1 LYSGSDKDEKARLVL
16 SSGVEKINLEEA
28 MKKRMLTITTISVL
42 AVMLLAACS
51 SPLAIQ
57 DKVSNLVDSATQAQT
72 AQAAAQAQTIPA
84 TDTGLLAAYQNT
96 LQNLYTQV
104 SPQVVNIRVVVKN
117 TDQLLSQL
125 PFELPELPFEMPGLP
140 GGDGSEQGTLP
151 ELPEFSQGLGSGFVW
166 DKEGHIVTNNH
177 VVNGAEKI
185 EVTFSDGTIVPAEL
199 VGADP
204 YSDLAVIKVNMP
216 ADQLSPVTMAEPG
229 QVKVGQLGV
238 AIGNPYGLDGTMT
251 VGIVSAVGRSVP
263 AQQQLLQS
271 GPSYS
276 IPEVIQTDAPIN
288 PGNSGGVLVND
299 QGQVLG
305 VTFAIES
312 TSGANAGI
320 GFVIPSSIVTKVV
333 PSLIEDGQYEHP
345 YLGVS
350 AGDLTPDL
358 ATAMD
363 LDAGQRGALVQDVVP
378 GGPADKAGLRGS
390 QRQVEIDGQQ
400 VRVGGDVIV
409 AINDQPVKEM
419 DDLIAYLAS
428 STRVGE
434 KATLTI
440 MRDGAE
446 EKISVTLEARPS
458 QTAKVEQAEQA
469 QTQTQADAAWLGILG
484 IDLTAELAGAMDLQ
498 ADQQGVLVQQVENNS
513 PASQAGLRGGSQ
525 PFEINGESVLLGG
538 DVIIAID
545 GKSIASIAELKA
557 ALADM
562 QPGESVRL
570 TILRD
575 GDQQVL
581 DVTLGQRPSNP

>member
-1 LYSGSDKDEKARLVL
+1 
-16 SSGVEKINLEEA
+16 

-204 YSDLAVIKVNMP
+204 YSDLAVIKVDMP

>member
-1 LYSGSDKDEKARLVL
+1 
-16 SSGVEKINLEEA
+16 
-28 MKKRMLTITTISVL
+28 
-42 AVMLLAACS
+42 
-51 SPLAIQ
+51 
-57 DKVSNLVDSATQAQT
+57 
-72 AQAAAQAQTIPA
+72 
-84 TDTGLLAAYQNT
+84 
-96 LQNLYTQV
+96 
-104 SPQVVNIRVVVKN
+104 
-117 TDQLLSQL
+117 
-125 PFELPELPFEMPGLP
+125 
-140 GGDGSEQGTLP
+140 
-151 ELPEFSQGLGSGFVW
+151 
-166 DKEGHIVTNNH
+166 
-177 VVNGAEKI
+177 
-185 EVTFSDGTIVPAEL
+185 
-199 VGADP
+199 
-204 YSDLAVIKVNMP
+204 
-216 ADQLSPVTMAEPG
+216 
-229 QVKVGQLGV
+229 
-238 AIGNPYGLDGTMT
+238 
-251 VGIVSAVGRSVP
+251 
-263 AQQQLLQS
+263 
-271 GPSYS
+271 
-276 IPEVIQTDAPIN
+276 
-288 PGNSGGVLVND
+288 
-299 QGQVLG
+299 
-305 VTFAIES
+305 
-312 TSGANAGI
+312 
-320 GFVIPSSIVTKVV
+320 
-333 PSLIEDGQYEHP
+333 
-345 YLGVS
+345 
-350 AGDLTPDL
+350 
-358 ATAMD
+358 MD

>member
-1 LYSGSDKDEKARLVL
+1 
-16 SSGVEKINLEEA
+16 
-28 MKKRMLTITTISVL
+28 
-42 AVMLLAACS
+42 
-51 SPLAIQ
+51 
-57 DKVSNLVDSATQAQT
+57 
-72 AQAAAQAQTIPA
+72 
-84 TDTGLLAAYQNT
+84 
-96 LQNLYTQV
+96 
-104 SPQVVNIRVVVKN
+104 
-117 TDQLLSQL
+117 
-125 PFELPELPFEMPGLP
+125 
-140 GGDGSEQGTLP
+140 
-151 ELPEFSQGLGSGFVW
+151 
-166 DKEGHIVTNNH
+166 
-177 VVNGAEKI
+177 
-185 EVTFSDGTIVPAEL
+185 
-199 VGADP
+199 
-204 YSDLAVIKVNMP
+204 
-216 ADQLSPVTMAEPG
+216 
-229 QVKVGQLGV
+229 
-238 AIGNPYGLDGTMT
+238 MT

-263 AQQQLLQS
+263 AQQRLLQS

-333 PSLIEDGQYEHP
+333 PSLIEDGQYKHP

-440 MRDGAE
+440 IRDGAE

-458 QTAKVEQAEQA
+458 QAAEVEQAEQAEQA

-484 IDLTAELAGAMDLQ
+484 MDLTAELAGALDLQ

-545 GKSIASIAELKA
+545 GKAVASIADLKA

-562 QPGESVRL
+562 QPGESVSL

-575 GDQQVL
+575 GDQQEL

>member
-1 LYSGSDKDEKARLVL
+1 
-16 SSGVEKINLEEA
+16 

-469 QTQTQADAAWLGILG
+469 QTQTQAGAAWLGILG

>member
-204 YSDLAVIKVNMP
+204 YSDLAVIKVDMP